1 MLIHCLKFLNFL
13 KSVHTFQMEND
24 KHRLLFAQRK
34 MEFLEDFGDSIA
46 ALSAAQES
54 HAKIAAQ
61 VIYGL
66 TLVVVYG
73 SVAR

>member
-1 MLIHCLKFLNFL
+1 MSGLF
-13 KSVHTFQMEND
+13 KSHLAFQMEND

-66 TLVVVYG
+66 PLIAVYG
-73 SVAR
+73 LPLTAILQG

>member
-1 MLIHCLKFLNFL
+1 MVI
-13 KSVHTFQMEND
+13 VHDSILQMEND

-61 VIYGL
+61 VSEYTDRSLWHL
-66 TLVVVYG
+66 TSDL
-73 SVAR
+73 

>member
-1 MLIHCLKFLNFL
+1 MIDDYDSIL
-13 KSVHTFQMEND
+13 QMEND

-61 VIYGL
+61 VSEYPSLIEVCGIL
-66 TLVVVYG
+66 NFN
-73 SVAR
+73 

>member
-1 MLIHCLKFLNFL
+1 MTNIDQIPP
-13 KSVHTFQMEND
+13 FQMEND

-46 ALSAAQES
+46 ALSEAQES

-61 VIYGL
+61 VMHTQRNLWSKTSESKKI
-66 TLVVVYG
+66 
-73 SVAR
+73 

>member
-1 MLIHCLKFLNFL
+1 
-13 KSVHTFQMEND
+13 MEND

-46 ALSAAQES
+46 ALSEAQES

-61 VIYGL
+61 VMY
-66 TLVVVYG
+66 TQVLV
-73 SVAR
+73 